1 MLFIYTLFTLFFS
14 CLSII
19 LYTHP
24 PGMGHTGI
32 ELILPLIL
40 FTVNVFVFVVVKLA
54 SIELKPNSITLYKFY
69 WVWWIGTTFYS
80 FILYDQ
86 QEFIKYIFM

>member
-1 MLFIYTLFTLFFS
+1 
-14 CLSII
+14 
-19 LYTHP
+19 
-24 PGMGHTGI
+24 MGHTGI

-69 WVWWIGTTFYS
+69 WVWWIGTIFYS